1 MNRRVRWFK
10 YMVLYVDNLDRT
22 ITIDDVP
29 TIYNGVYSTSVEELL
44 CFCQSAHIDSSL
56 ILLVPNVRHSMAYML
71 KSKRE
76 WIKRFGGNIIQFGSA
91 HWQRDELNWD

>member
-1 MNRRVRWFK
+1 MA
-10 YMVLYVDNLDRT
+10 LYVDDLDRV

-56 ILLVPNVRHSMAYML
+56 IILNPNVTHSMAYML
-71 KSKRE
+71 KKKRE
-76 WIKRFGGNIIQFGSA
+76 WIKRFGGNIVEFGRSS
-91 HWQRDELNWD
+91 WVRDELDWD

>member
-1 MNRRVRWFK
+1 MA
-10 YMVLYVDNLDRT
+10 LYVDDLDRV

-56 ILLVPNVRHSMAYML
+56 IILSPNVTHSMAYML

-76 WIKRFGGNIIQFGSA
+76 WIKRFGGNIVEFGRSF
-91 HWQRDELNWD
+91 WVRNELDWD